1 MKIPVTHYADVSPY
15 DAVQAMKKEIYEKH
29 RYGGIYDDVS
39 FRNGVLY
46 GFRYKEGIIHPDIT
60 PLNISQETL
69 DVLKAL
75 ETLSVYYS
83 KGESA

>member
-15 DAVQAMKKEIYEKH
+15 DAIQAMKKELYEKH
-29 RYGGIYDDVS
+29 RCGGMYDDVS

-46 GFRYKEGIIHPDIT
+46 GLRYSENTLPDIT
-60 PLNISQETL
+60 PLNIPQETL

-75 ETLSVYYS
+75 ETLSLYYA
-83 KGESA
+83 KKESA

>member
-15 DAVQAMKKEIYEKH
+15 EAVQAMKKEIYEKH
-29 RYGGIYDDVS
+29 RYGGMYDDVS
-39 FRNGVLY
+39 FSNGVLY
-46 GFRYKEGIIHPDIT
+46 GLRYPDSTFPEAT

-75 ETLSVYYS
+75 ETLSVYYA
-83 KGESA
+83 KEEL

>member
-1 MKIPVTHYADVSPY
+1 MKIPVTHCADVSPY
-15 DAVQAMKKEIYEKH
+15 EAIQAMKEELYEKH
-29 RYGGIYDDVS
+29 RYGGIYDVVS

-46 GFRYKEGIIHPDIT
+46 WLRYSENTFPDIT

-75 ETLSVYYS
+75 ETLSLYYA
-83 KGESA
+83 KEE